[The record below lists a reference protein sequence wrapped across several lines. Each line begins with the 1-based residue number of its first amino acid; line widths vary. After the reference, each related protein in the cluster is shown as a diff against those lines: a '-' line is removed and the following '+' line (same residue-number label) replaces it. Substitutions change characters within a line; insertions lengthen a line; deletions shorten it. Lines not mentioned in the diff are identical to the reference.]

1 MLATV
6 EKPVPT
12 KLNRVNVTFEPE
24 LYEALE
30 ACSERCKRTLSNQ
43 VSIVVEEFLLK
54 TGDLK
59 EPVDRRKHGGKRPNA
74 GRPKAQ
80 TPADSANPPNNIDNA
95 SG

>member
-1 MLATV
+1 MLATA

-12 KLNRVNVTFEPE
+12 KLQRVNVTFEPE

-74 GRPKAQ
+74 GRRKASTEESQ
-80 TPADSANPPNNIDNA
+80 IEPTADPDGSAK
-95 SG
+95 